1 MKKQFDN
8 DRACYKKNLKIKTKS
23 YEGKKNSDSVGNK
36 FLKKVLLAFYINRFY
51 F

>member
-8 DRACYKKNLKIKTKS
+8 DRACNKKNLKIKTKS

-36 FLKKVLLAFYINRFY
+36 VPKEGSSCVLY
-51 F
+51 